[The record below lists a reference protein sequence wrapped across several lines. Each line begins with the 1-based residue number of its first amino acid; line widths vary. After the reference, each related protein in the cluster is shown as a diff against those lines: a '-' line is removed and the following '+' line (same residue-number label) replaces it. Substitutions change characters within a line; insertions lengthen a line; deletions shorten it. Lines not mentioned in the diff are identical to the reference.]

1 MKLPSKKG
9 KKNIEKEIV
18 SICNSNIRDEKGEL
32 APGGHLVPQKG
43 ISLTSSFFPYEIAFK
58 EREKKHRK
66 RNS

>member
-18 SICNSNIRDEKGEL
+18 SIHSSNIRDEKGEL

-43 ISLTSSFFPYEIAFK
+43 ISLTSFFFSGTKLPS
-58 EREKKHRK
+58 EK
-66 RNS
+66 N